1 MNERTNITDQG
12 YSYGGKDYVYETRT
26 NPVTNTPYQVA
37 IESTAPTSTIQTSTA
52 QRKEDI
58 STMQKFDT
66 MAATKGISTPNAV
79 ATNPNAP
86 TPEKTP
92 SDATP
97 VEKVPATVA
106 QPWDINKDDTPE
118 AQAAKSAA
126 KASIDAL
133 DKQVAEVNSTFD
145 ALKAN
150 APAENQAVM
159 DQIKAKFNKTRE
171 RMMLNQAN
179 LLGQHEKLGY
189 STGGNRYTQMQE
201 AGILSN
207 DANNNLI
214 QLSELDSQ
222 EATAIMEA
230 ANARKKSDFD
240 MLSTKLTQLDKIND
254 NRTTILKN
262 LNDYA
267 TTALKNATTLSKIA
281 ETENLQGFSD
291 VGKKAQALAP
301 LYLEQIKN
309 MDAKQ
314 MEAFI
319 NQKAKDNGIKPDI
332 LKSAIISEKDAVT
345 LDEAKLAKLK
355 TPVKTTTPK
364 TTKKTATQ
372 SKIDDVSSII
382 KDFQTQIKSRGW
394 KGANPIAYKKYKD
407 QLLAM
412 YGISA
417 VTELDKQ
424 MASLGIKVD
433 NGK

>member
-1 MNERTNITDQG
+1 MERTNVTDKG
-12 YSYGGKDYVYETRT
+12 YSFNGKNYVYETRKDA
-26 NPVTNTPYQVA
+26 NNNPYQVA

-79 ATNPNAP
+79 ATNQNAP

-97 VEKVPATVA
+97 VEKVPVSVA

-417 VTELDKQ
+417 VAELDKQ